1 MKTRVFVVED
11 HQTVRQGIVE
21 TINREPDLTVCGEA
35 DELSPAIDAIMA
47 THPDLVLIDIYLKS
61 SSGLDLI
68 RRLRPILPALP
79 LIGMTMFDGVRYE
92 SQARDAGANRFVL
105 KQEGP
110 ETLISAIRDALRND
124 SRTDQPRR
132 KNDF

>member
-11 HQTVRQGIVE
+11 YQTFRQGIVE
-21 TINREPDLTVCGEA
+21 TINRESDLTVCGEA
-35 DELSPAIDAIMA
+35 AELSPAIDAIMA
-47 THPDLVLIDIYLKS
+47 THPDLVLVDIHLKYS
-61 SSGLDLI
+61 NGLDLI
-68 RRLRPILPALP
+68 RRLRSILPALP
-79 LIGMTMFDGVRYE
+79 LVAMTMFDAVRYKP
-92 SQARDAGANRFVL
+92 QALDAGADRFVL

-110 ETLISAIRDALRND
+110 ETLLSAIRDALRND

>member
-1 MKTRVFVVED
+1 
-11 HQTVRQGIVE
+11 
-21 TINREPDLTVCGEA
+21 
-35 DELSPAIDAIMA
+35 MA
-47 THPDLVLIDIYLKS
+47 THPDLVLIDIHLES
-61 SSGLDLI
+61 SNGLDLI

-79 LIGMTMFDGVRYE
+79 LIGMTMFDAVRYE
-92 SQARDAGANRFVL
+92 SEARDAGANRFVL

-132 KNDF
+132 KNDS